1 MLKERNFNVEIRD
14 GILGWDITKFHPK
27 KKNDSSFLFCLLF
40 SDWMLV
46 KHPYLTFDLIRVL
59 VDLI

>member
-27 KKNDSSFLFCLLF
+27 KKNDSSFSILFIVFWLDVGKASL
-40 SDWMLV
+40 SNIW
-46 KHPYLTFDLIRVL
+46 FD
-59 VDLI
+59 